1 MLHSYM
7 KSWIEELRSFYRTY
21 VSYISEQVIKD
32 KSDAMTETRRKE
44 KKNKDRSLY
53 NNYISDNESSSEDK
67 TITK

>member
-44 KKNKDRSLY
+44 KKNNDRSLY